1 MLLMRI
7 QDLLQII
14 LAICLLLLPA
24 VLLAALLRVPPMY
37 RLAQRDRSLRA
48 GIVLGNGLLCFGITY
63 GMLAWLAAVVIYSI
77 AEFYFDSVFG
87 LMSGITRASVD
98 QFKWGIITEL
108 WLRGIV
114 PAGGGQRCL
123 SGSMTSCQLADMA
136 SKISSPES
144 FSFILLGL
152 ALFSALVNLL
162 LGWRFTR
169 SPAGQ
174 RQADHST

>member
-24 VLLAALLRVPPMY
+24 VLMAALLRVPPMY
-37 RLAQRDRSLRA
+37 RLAQRDRSMRA

-63 GMLAWLAAVVIYSI
+63 GTLVWLAAAAIYAI
-77 AEFYFDSVFG
+77 AKFYFDTTFG
-87 LMSGITRASVD
+87 LVSGITRASVD
-98 QFKWGIITEL
+98 QFKWGIINEL
-108 WLRGIV
+108 WLRGVV
-114 PAGGGQRCL
+114 PAEGGQRCL
-123 SGSMTSCQLADMA
+123 SGSMTNCQLADVA

-144 FSFILLGL
+144 ISFILFGL

-169 SPAGQ
+169 PPVGQ
-174 RQADHST
+174 RQADHNS

>member
-1 MLLMRI
+1 M
-7 QDLLQII
+7 
-14 LAICLLLLPA
+14 
-24 VLLAALLRVPPMY
+24 
-37 RLAQRDRSLRA
+37 RA
-48 GIVLGNGLLCFGITY
+48 GIVLGNGLLCFGVTY
-63 GMLAWLAAVVIYSI
+63 GMLVWLAAAAIYSI
-77 AEFYFDSVFG
+77 AKFYFDSVFG
-87 LMSGITRASVD
+87 LMPGITRASVD

-144 FSFILLGL
+144 FSFILLGP
-152 ALFSALVNLL
+152 ALFSTLVNLF

-169 SPAGQ
+169 SPASQGQ
-174 RQADHST
+174 VDHSV